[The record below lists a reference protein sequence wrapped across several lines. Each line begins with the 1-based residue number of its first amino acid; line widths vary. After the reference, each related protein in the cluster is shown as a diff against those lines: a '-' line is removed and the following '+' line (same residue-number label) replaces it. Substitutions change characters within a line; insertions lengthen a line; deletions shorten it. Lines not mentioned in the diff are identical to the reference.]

1 MPPPPSD
8 ALLGIGPLVLRWYP
22 LLIALGIFV
31 AMHFTG
37 RVLERKGYSY
47 DLSIAMVFILVPLAI
62 IYTDDW
68 VRTLPSAKDAPLPS
82 EALLGIGPL
91 VLRWYPLL
99 IALGIFV
106 AMHLTG
112 RELERKG
119 YSYDLSSAMAIV
131 VVPLAIIGARFY
143 HVITTYEH
151 YTDNWIRALQIW
163 HGGIGMPGAIAGGAL
178 GLFIMSR
185 YYRLPWQVTFDA
197 IAPGLILAQAIGRW
211 GNYFNQELFGGPT
224 MLPWGLEVTARLPAE
239 FADIERF
246 HPTFLYECLWNVAL
260 FALLWYLRPL
270 DRWWPRGTATL
281 VYLSGYGL
289 VRLWLE
295 TVRIDTAL
303 LFGPIQLGEA
313 VFGPWR
319 HNFLLGGLAFLV
331 FGGWLAYR
339 LYTTWRER
347 GPPPLFAATTPAG
360 GTRKRQG

>member
-8 ALLGIGPLVLRWYP
+8 ALLQ
-22 LLIALGIFV
+22 
-31 AMHFTG
+31 
-37 RVLERKGYSY
+37 
-47 DLSIAMVFILVPLAI
+47 
-62 IYTDDW
+62 
-68 VRTLPSAKDAPLPS
+68 
-82 EALLGIGPL
+82 IGPL

-131 VVPLAIIGARFY
+131 VVPLAIIGARLY

-151 YTDNWIRALQIW
+151 YTDNWVRAFQIW
-163 HGGIGMPGAIAGGAL
+163 QGGIGMPGAIAGGAL

-185 YYRLPWQVTFDA
+185 YYRLPWQVSFDS

-224 MLPWGLEVTARLPAE
+224 MLPWGLFVDAAYRPAE
-239 FADIERF
+239 FAGVERF
-246 HPTFLYECLWNVAL
+246 HPTFLYEFLWNVAL

-313 VFGPWR
+313 VLGPWR
-319 HNFLLGGLAFLV
+319 HNFLLGGLAFVV

-347 GPPPLFAATTPAG
+347 GPPPLPPLFGATTPAG
-360 GTRKRQG
+360 RTRKQRG

>member
-8 ALLGIGPLVLRWYP
+8 ALLQ
-22 LLIALGIFV
+22 
-31 AMHFTG
+31 
-37 RVLERKGYSY
+37 
-47 DLSIAMVFILVPLAI
+47 
-62 IYTDDW
+62 
-68 VRTLPSAKDAPLPS
+68 
-82 EALLGIGPL
+82 IGPL

-131 VVPLAIIGARFY
+131 VVPLAIIGARLY

-151 YTDNWIRALQIW
+151 YTDNWLRALQIW

-185 YYRLPWQVTFDA
+185 YYRLPWQVTFDS
-197 IAPGLILAQAIGRW
+197 IVPGLILAQAIGRW
-211 GNYFNQELFGGPT
+211 GNYFNQELFGGRRCSRGGCTWMPPT
-224 MLPWGLEVTARLPAE
+224 GRQNLRALNASN
-239 FADIERF
+239 
-246 HPTFLYECLWNVAL
+246 PTFLYEFLWNVAL

-281 VYLSGYGL
+281 IYLSGYGL

-313 VFGPWR
+313 VLGPWR

-331 FGGWLAYR
+331 FGAWLAYR

-360 GTRKRQG
+360 GTRKQQG